1 MIYKKRF
8 YSSSVKITFG
18 LHQFGEIHIAKW
30 NSPYQP
36 FKKIIFLFNECEI
49 STPRRH
55 WLSYFLTVG
64 LYSQSRRSTQYWC
77 LGLKW
82 LLIAQRCT

>member
-49 STPRRH
+49 STQTG
-55 WLSYFLTVG
+55 LSHLSKPA
-64 LYSQSRRSTQYWC
+64 SQSNPDSVN
-77 LGLKW
+77 
-82 LLIAQRCT
+82 